1 MNIDIQI
8 DLESLD
14 NKVGA
19 VITQIGAA
27 EFNRSTGK
35 VGRTYSTNIDA
46 ESCQKKGMT
55 ISASTVMWWLKQSK
69 EAQSSLFSSQPR
81 PIDEVLKEF
90 KGWCAEC
97 RKELTDKLIFWCH
110 ASFDF
115 PILMR
120 AFELCDIEPFWG
132 YRDYRDIRTVV
143 DLADI
148 NLKNYRMEE
157 GKAHNALNDALN
169 QIKYTSEA
177 INIIQEGIYMRSIM
191 QQHLIM

>member
-1 MNIDIQI
+1 ML
-8 DLESLD
+8 DLETLD

-27 EFNRSTGK
+27 SFDRLTGK
-35 VGRTYSTNIDA
+35 VGRTYSANIDA
-46 ESCQKKGMT
+46 ASGQKKGMT
-55 ISASTVMWWLKQSK
+55 ISADTIMWWLLQSK
-69 EAQSSLFSSQPR
+69 EAQGSLSIPQPR
-81 PIDEVLKEF
+81 PITEVLKEF
-90 KGWCAEC
+90 KGWAAEC

-115 PILMR
+115 PILME
-120 AFELCDIEPFWG
+120 AFRICEIEPFWG

-148 NLKNYRMEE
+148 NLKNYKMEE
-157 GKAHNALNDALN
+157 GKAHSALNDVIN

-177 INIIQEGIYMRSIM
+177 VRKLTSPTTYEDHATFS
-191 QQHLIM
+191 LT